1 MPDTALQITLD
12 SASTFETLVPFRDAL
27 VGLPEGKTAALDL
40 DLTEDAPPSV
50 LFAFGQLLA
59 AAEKESRVSPE
70 NLADLAEAHVPF
82 SAMLAQTGL
91 GSVLT
96 ETA

>member
-27 VGLPEGKTAALDL
+27 VCLPEGKTAELEL

-50 LFAFGQLLA
+50 VFAFGQLLA
-59 AAEKESRVSPE
+59 AAGKENRVSRE
-70 NLADLAEAHVPF
+70 NLADLAEANVPF

-91 GSVLT
+91 GPVLT
-96 ETA
+96 ETV